1 MRIGYARVSTLD
13 QNADLQL
20 QKLKDAG
27 CDRVI
32 VEKASGAKTDRPELQ
47 RVLTDFLRQGDT
59 LVIWKLDRLARSLKQ
74 LIQTAE
80 DLKSR
85 GIGLVSLTDAIDTS
99 SPGGMLVFHMLGA
112 IAEFERALIRERTV
126 AGLVEARRK
135 GRRGGRPRLLS
146 EKDTNAARALL
157 SDGTLSSKEVA
168 ARFGVSKA
176 TLYRHLAPT
185 VVALGSQR
193 ALSEAQS

>member
-13 QNADLQL
+13 QNPDLQFE
-20 QKLKDAG
+20 KLREAG
-27 CDRVI
+27 CEKVI
-32 VEKASGAKTDRPELQ
+32 VEKASGARIDRPELTRLLQ
-47 RVLTDFLRQGDT
+47 DVLRKGDT

-80 DLKSR
+80 DLKGR
-85 GIGLVSLTDAIDTS
+85 GIGFVSLTDAIDTS

-126 AGLVEARRK
+126 AGLTEARRK
-135 GRRGGRPRLLS
+135 GKTGGRPRRMAD
-146 EKDTNAARALL
+146 KDALAAKALL
-157 SDGTLSSKEVA
+157 ADGTLSSKEVA

-176 TLYRHLAPT
+176 TLYRYIGAKPT
-185 VVALGSQR
+185 GVVHNS
-193 ALSEAQS
+193 